1 MSSCK
6 LSSFIAKEY
15 TFLKDEDVKTSKKK
29 ITVVFMFFKS
39 NGNILVSFDYLVR
52 NIYYIKL

>member
-15 TFLKDEDVKTSKKK
+15 TFLKDEVV
-29 ITVVFMFFKS
+29 ITVVFMFFKY